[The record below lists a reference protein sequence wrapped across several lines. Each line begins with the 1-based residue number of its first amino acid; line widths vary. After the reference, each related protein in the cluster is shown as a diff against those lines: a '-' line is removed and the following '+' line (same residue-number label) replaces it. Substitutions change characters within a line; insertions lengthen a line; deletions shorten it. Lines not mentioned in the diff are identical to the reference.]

1 MGTDTVCFARTDI
14 PDLCADGI
22 EFLAVTKYDGWTAGK
37 DGVLG
42 LAPVDQTHGPSYVE
56 RLYEQGQI
64 QSPSATLWLN
74 KKGTQST
81 LTLGGIP
88 ENSIQGS
95 D

>member
-42 LAPVDQTHGPSYVE
+42 LAPVD
-56 RLYEQGQI
+56 
-64 QSPSATLWLN
+64 
-74 KKGTQST
+74 
-81 LTLGGIP
+81 
-88 ENSIQGS
+88 
-95 D
+95 